1 VSLFADVTPL
11 RASRA
16 FRRLW
21 FGTAVSQLGQQ
32 MTAVAVAIQVYALTR
47 SSFAVGMV
55 GLAALV
61 PLVAFGLYG
70 GSLVDAHDRRRV
82 ALVTSTGLWV
92 LSLALLAQAVLD
104 VRSVGLLYA
113 LVAAQSAFFAV
124 NNPARSAIVP
134 RLLPMYLMPAAN
146 ALSQVSFSAAF
157 TLGPLLGGLAV
168 GASGVGAAYLV
179 DSVTFMAALWA
190 IWNLPPLPPEGD
202 VRRAGLTSVLE
213 GLAFLRTRP
222 NLLMTFLVDICAM
235 VFGMPRALFPA
246 VAGGFFGGG
255 AGTVGILQAAPAL
268 GALVGA
274 LFSGWLG
281 RVRRQ
286 GAAVLLSIVAW
297 GLAITAFGFTT
308 SLVLGVLFLALA
320 GAADMVSA
328 VFRGTILQV
337 ATPDA
342 LRGRLQGVFIVVVAG
357 GPRLG
362 DVEAGSVAALTSER
376 VSVIS
381 GGLLCVLGVGLLAA
395 RWPRFA
401 RYDAHHPEP

>member
-1 VSLFADVTPL
+1 MSLFADVTPL
-11 RASRA
+11 RVSSD

-21 FGTAVSQLGQQ
+21 LGTAVSQLGQQ

-61 PLVAFGLYG
+61 PLVVFGLYG
-70 GSLVDAHDRRRV
+70 GALVDAHDRRVV
-82 ALVTSTGLWV
+82 ALLTSSGLWL
-92 LSLALLAQAVLD
+92 LSLCLLVQAVLHVD
-104 VRSVGLLYA
+104 SVPLLYG

-134 RLLPMYLMPAAN
+134 RILPLNLMPAAN

-168 GASGVGAAYLV
+168 GLRGVGAAYAV
-179 DSVTFMAALWA
+179 DTLTFTAALWA
-190 IWNLPPLPPEGD
+190 IWHLPPLPPEGE
-202 VRRAGLTSVLE
+202 VRRAGLASVLE

-246 VAGGFFGGG
+246 IAGGFYSGGV
-255 AGTVGILQAAPAL
+255 ATVGVLQAAPAL
-268 GALVGA
+268 GALIGA
-274 LFSGWLG
+274 TFSGWLG
-281 RVRRQ
+281 KVRRQ
-286 GAAVLLSIVAW
+286 GAAVLLAVVAW
-297 GLAITAFGFTT
+297 GLAIVAFGLTT
-308 SLVLGVLFLALA
+308 SLFVGVLFLAAA

-342 LRGRLQGVFIVVVAG
+342 IRGRLQGVFIVVVAG

-376 VSVIS
+376 VSVVS
-381 GGLLCVLGVGLLAA
+381 GGLLCIVGVALLAA
-395 RWPRFA
+395 RWPHFA
-401 RYDAHHPEP
+401 KYDAHDPQP